1 MTKLEKAEKIE
12 EMRNTISDQV
22 DLLTEFFAHLSTES
36 NNDYEY
42 WEDSTIDGIIEA
54 VNRDLTTIE
63 KRIEGIRE
71 LTEDLKSLKD
81 LEKELKTLENKE
93 A

>member
-12 EMRNTISDQV
+12 EMKNTIGDQV
-22 DLLTEFFAHLSTES
+22 DLLTKFFAYLSTES

-42 WEDSTIDGIIEA
+42 WEDSTIDGIVEA

-71 LTEDLKSLKD
+71 LTEDLKGLKD
-81 LEKELKTLENKE
+81 LEKELKTLENE
-93 A
+93 

>member
-12 EMRNTISDQV
+12 EMKNTISDQV
-22 DLLTEFFAHLSTES
+22 DLLTKFFAYLSTES

-42 WEDSTIDGIIEA
+42 WEDSTIDGIVEA

-71 LTEDLKSLKD
+71 LTEDLKGLKD
-81 LEKELKTLENKE
+81 LEKELKTLENE
-93 A
+93 

>member
-22 DLLTEFFAHLSTES
+22 DLLTEFFALLSTES

-42 WEDSTIDGIIEA
+42 WKDSTIDDIIEA

-71 LTEDLKSLKD
+71 LTEDLKGLKD

>member
-12 EMRNTISDQV
+12 EMRNTIGDQV
-22 DLLTEFFAHLSTES
+22 DLLTEFFAYLSTES

-42 WEDSTIDGIIEA
+42 WEDSTIDGIVEA

-71 LTEDLKSLKD
+71 LTEDLNGLKD
-81 LEKELKTLENKE
+81 LEKELKTLENEE